1 MDRAR
6 CNTHLRSMQADD
18 LHIAKLINE
27 SKTNNVAYS
36 ATLTEYSNL
45 LPQLNLLNMS
55 MNAVHRDTYQT
66 MQDILTQTDN
76 IRTELNTKLNEL
88 ETMFE
93 ENKKI
98 ERKALQVKFTAT
110 DKYNSA
116 ARRVEDTEI
125 ANIKE

>member
-1 MDRAR
+1 
-6 CNTHLRSMQADD
+6 
-18 LHIAKLINE
+18 
-27 SKTNNVAYS
+27 
-36 ATLTEYSNL
+36 
-45 LPQLNLLNMS
+45 MS